1 MAAMLAEHLEDPP
14 LLFES
19 ISRYLVPGGLA
30 FFSTALESPQRDH
43 VYEFHRE
50 SEPILMAEKAGL
62 RVIRLVCD
70 RGAIVPGQKFTARA
84 LAMVLERV

>member
-1 MAAMLAEHLEDPP
+1 
-14 LLFES
+14 
-19 ISRYLVPGGLA
+19 
-30 FFSTALESPQRDH
+30 
-43 VYEFHRE
+43 
-50 SEPILMAEKAGL
+50 MAEKAGL